1 MEGVPKQTPDQ
12 VVPASPYRGIHP
24 FRFIDQ
30 KYYFGREE
38 ITREL
43 VYNVLLYRLVV
54 IFGESGAGKSSLINA
69 GLVPALKAKGFQP
82 ERLRVRPFK
91 DQPLLIERIDVGETV
106 ESGFLPSIFARDEV
120 DRVPENS
127 ALITLKNFHDSIN
140 EAIQNQYPTL
150 IFDQFEELFTL
161 FGNRRVLQLR
171 VLNTIARLASDP
183 KLKVKIILS
192 IREDF
197 LGKLQ
202 ILNRR
207 YPQVLDHRIRLALL
221 TRENA
226 RQAILSPF
234 EPTNP
239 FAAKLSPDLA
249 ERIIDDLSA
258 TQSDRTIPPTQLQ
271 IICSRLWDTYAGQTG
286 QIGLPHF
293 EAMGGVTGI
302 IKAFLSSELQLFTGS
317 QRRTAVE
324 ILAELITDSNTRDV
338 VSKEKI
344 RDLAAED
351 KNSSQVSTI
360 LETLEKRRL
369 INQVSQ
375 RGTYYFELSSE
386 FLVEPVQKEL
396 AHLKEE
402 RQRKRARIAFWCLVA
417 LSLGTIV
424 GFVWYNSRVK
434 KQTQELRQEVAQA
447 QEKATEIATDAE
459 TKTSANV
466 RLIENVKKLD
476 DDDPQIRTDALSD
489 IRTQAQQGQVL
500 EAWLPIIEGILRV
513 RTPEARTREYMAE
526 LKRDVAE
533 RPAASPTPTPDTATL
548 PIRIYMQISDQN
560 QRATAE
566 EIKKKLA
573 TQNILVPNIQLVR
586 SRSANNVLKYYKKEE
601 SDNNNVNKIIN
612 LLKSYGLNVRASY
625 VQGYED
631 ATQIRPKH
639 YELLFEA
646 PPERTPSP
654 STETTLRLK
663 IDNVE
668 VDSYSRVIPGQPAVL
683 VLNIKGRGFSSRLQA
698 SPRKVFFTALSDKEL
713 ILSIPDPAQT
723 EVISLRNPI
732 TGEVVQARI
741 DRPRLR

>member
-12 VVPASPYRGIHP
+12 VVPPSPYRGIHP

-43 VYNVLLYRLVV
+43 VDNVLLYRLVV

-120 DRVPENS
+120 DSNPASS
-127 ALITLKNFHDSIN
+127 ALITLKNFHHSIN
-140 EAIQNQYPTL
+140 QAIQNQHPTL

-161 FGNRRVLQLR
+161 FGNERILQLR

-207 YPQVLDHRIRLALL
+207 YPQVLDHRIRLGLL

-226 RQAILSPF
+226 RQAVLSPF

-239 FAAKLSPDLA
+239 FEARLLPDLA

-258 TQSDRTIPPTQLQ
+258 TQSDRSIPPTQLQ
-271 IICSRLWDTYAGQTG
+271 IICSRLWDTYAANTSE
-286 QIGLPHF
+286 IGLPQF

-302 IKAFLSSELQLFTGS
+302 IKAFFTSELQLFTGS
-317 QRRTAVE
+317 QRRLAVE
-324 ILAELITDSNTRDV
+324 ILEELITDSNTRDV
-338 VSKEKI
+338 VSKGKI
-344 RDLAAED
+344 RELAAAG
-351 KNSSQVSTI
+351 KNSGQLSTI

-386 FLVEPVQKEL
+386 FLIEPVQKEL
-396 AHLKEE
+396 SWLKAM
-402 RQRKRARIAFWCLVA
+402 RQQKRARIAFVIFAVLYFGAV
-417 LSLGTIV
+417 V
-424 GFVWYNSRVK
+424 GFAWYNSKVEK
-434 KQTQELRQEVAQA
+434 ETQELRQEVAQA
-447 QEKATEIATDAE
+447 DLRATEVATEAE

-466 RLIENVKKLD
+466 RLIENLKKLED
-476 DDDPQIRTDALSD
+476 DDQQIRIDAMSD
-489 IRTQAQQGQVL
+489 IRIQAQQGQVPQ
-500 EAWLPIIEGILRV
+500 AWLPIIDSILRV

-526 LKRDVAE
+526 LEKDITE
-533 RPAASPTPTPDTATL
+533 RPTATPTPSQDTDKL
-548 PIRIYMQISDQN
+548 PIRIYMQITGADQ
-560 QRATAE
+560 RGTAE
-566 EIKKKLA
+566 DIKKKLA
-573 TQNILVPNIQLVR
+573 TQGILVPNIQIVR
-586 SRSANNVLKYYKKEE
+586 SSSENNVLKYFKKEE
-601 SDNNNVNKIIN
+601 SDNNNVNRIIN
-612 LLKSYGLNVRASY
+612 LLKSYGMDVRAAY
-625 VQGYED
+625 VKGYED
-631 ATQIRPKH
+631 STQIRPKH
-639 YELLFEA
+639 YELLFKA
-646 PPERTPSP
+646 PARTEPSP
-654 STETTLRLK
+654 GPLGLK
-663 IDNVE
+663 IERVNVI
-668 VDSYSRVIPGQPAVL
+668 SYGRRIPGQPA
-683 VLNIKGRGFSSRLQA
+683 IFS
-698 SPRKVFFTALSDKEL
+698 P
-713 ILSIPDPAQT
+713 
-723 EVISLRNPI
+723 
-732 TGEVVQARI
+732 
-741 DRPRLR
+741 

>member
-1 MEGVPKQTPDQ
+1 MEGVPKQTPHQ
-12 VVPASPYRGIHP
+12 VVPPSPYRGIQP

-43 VYNVLLYRLVV
+43 VDNVLLYRLVV

-120 DRVPENS
+120 DSIPASS
-127 ALITLKNFHDSIN
+127 ALITLKNFHHSIN
-140 EAIQNQYPTL
+140 EAIQNQHPTL

-171 VLNTIARLASDP
+171 VLNTIAQLASDP

-207 YPQVLDHRIRLALL
+207 YPQILDHRIRLGLL

-239 FAAKLSPDLA
+239 FASRLLPDLA

-271 IICSRLWDTYAGQTG
+271 IICSRLWDTYAAQTG
-286 QIGLPHF
+286 EIGLSQF

-302 IKAFLSSELQLFTGS
+302 IKAFLNSELQLLTSS

-344 RDLAAED
+344 RDLAAGGD
-351 KNSSQVSTI
+351 KSSSEVSTI
-360 LETLEKRRL
+360 LETLERRRL

-396 AHLKEE
+396 AYLKEE
-402 RQRKRARIAFWCLVA
+402 RQRKRARIALWCLLA
-417 LSLGTIV
+417 LLVGAIV
-424 GFVWYNSRVK
+424 GFAWYNSRVE

-447 QEKATEIATDAE
+447 ESKATEVATEAE

-466 RLIENVKKLD
+466 RLIENVKKLND
-476 DDDPQIRTDALSD
+476 DNQQIRTDAMSD
-489 IRTQAQQGQVL
+489 ILTQAQQGQVL
-500 EAWLPIIEGILRV
+500 EAWLPIIEGIVRV
-513 RTPEARTREYMAE
+513 RTAEARTREYMAE
-526 LKRDVAE
+526 LKKGVAE
-533 RPAASPTPTPDTATL
+533 RPAASPTPTPDTTTL
-548 PIRIYMQISDQN
+548 PIRIYMQISAPD

-573 TQNILVPNIQLVR
+573 TQGILVPNIQLVR
-586 SRSANNVLKYYKKEE
+586 SSSETNVLKYFKKEE

-612 LLKSYGLNVRASY
+612 LLKSYGMDVRAAY
-625 VQGYED
+625 VKGYED
-631 ATQIRPKH
+631 STQIRPKH
-639 YELLFEA
+639 YELLFQA
-646 PPERTPSP
+646 PQRADP
-654 STETTLRLK
+654 TTAPLGLK
-663 IDNVE
+663 IERVT
-668 VDSYSRVIPGQPAVL
+668 VMSYDRLIRGQPALL
-683 VLNIKGRGFSSRLQA
+683 VLNIEGRGFTRRLQA
-698 SPRKVFFTALSDKEL
+698 SPSKILLTVLSEKEL
-713 ILSIPDPAQT
+713 ILSIRDPDQT
-723 EVISLRNPI
+723 ETISLSDPV
-732 TGEVVQARI
+732 TGEVVRRSI
-741 DRPRLR
+741 DRPRPK